1 LVIIIRRC
9 EVKPKKLTKTP
20 SHTLPEPQVK
30 SGKMRRSSPFT
41 GISQQA
47 NVVKSKISETIH
59 PKKPGRKVIF
69 EIAGWSSH

>member
-1 LVIIIRRC
+1 
-9 EVKPKKLTKTP
+9 
-20 SHTLPEPQVK
+20 
-30 SGKMRRSSPFT
+30 MRRSSPFT
-41 GISQQA
+41 EISQQA